1 MLPIVKKEKKER
13 RKEDKWKTLSRSQ
26 KHRLY
31 LGECI
36 AELRVQISFTLF
48 HEVNRMYMNIFHY

>member
-1 MLPIVKKEKKER
+1 MLAIVKKEKKER
-13 RKEDKWKTLSRSQ
+13 RKEDYWKTLSCSQ
-26 KHRLY
+26 KHRSY
-31 LGECI
+31 LGECS